1 MVLGCNYWNFSVQ
14 FLPRSCAIL
23 RSLRSLLRA
32 VRIGQSYPRTVTRRG
47 PTKRLCAA
55 IMQRLPRCAETIGLG
70 HGSCAQSYTAPAAT
84 PDKMVR
90 PQLAWTCRVSRRC
103 LKSLESTQADRGNGR
118 GRREERSRFLQLDY
132 PKIGGRSLAAVPL
145 PLSLSPR
152 RLGLRPMR
160 LSLTSQ
166 SLSINLGKVG
176 QPEGA
181 AFLPEGIFG
190 RVGTSMSVSVCR
202 TQ

>member
-1 MVLGCNYWNFSVQ
+1 MPAAREN
-14 FLPRSCAIL
+14 
-23 RSLRSLLRA
+23 
-32 VRIGQSYPRTVTRRG
+32 VTRKALAEGWQFRQRSGRG
-47 PTKRLCAA
+47 GGREYALASLPTETRIALLGPNCNIPDCTTDNTKLDCNSEPAKRTTCARNKQNKLSA
-55 IMQRLPRCAETIGLG
+55 LP
-70 HGSCAQSYTAPAAT
+70 
-84 PDKMVR
+84 V
-90 PQLAWTCRVSRRC
+90 QLASIVAPPNTTVESNIARVSYSCRSIYPNRHH
-103 LKSLESTQADRGNGR
+103 
-118 GRREERSRFLQLDY
+118 ERSRFLQLDY

-152 RLGLRPMR
+152 RLGLRPMW

-166 SLSINLGKVG
+166 SPSINRRLVG

-181 AFLPEGIFG
+181 AFLPEGTFG